1 MSLRQALPAALEAKN
16 RRGCEYGGL
25 SPLHATRVSDET
37 DRVQRDLM
45 LINRL
50 LRDEDPCVCVSFMVL
65 ITCSMHNILI
75 GKLARYWGN
84 LRVMNTLIG
93 LD

>member
-25 SPLHATRVSDET
+25 FPLHATRVFDET
-37 DRVQRDLM
+37 DRVQRDSM
-45 LINRL
+45 LISRL
-50 LRDEDPCVCVSFMVL
+50 LRDEDLCICVSFIVL
-65 ITCSMHNILI
+65 ITWSMHNILI

>member
-1 MSLRQALPAALEAKN
+1 M
-16 RRGCEYGGL
+16 
-25 SPLHATRVSDET
+25 SDET

-45 LINRL
+45 LIIQL
-50 LRDEDPCVCVSFMVL
+50 LRDEDPCVCVSFIVL
-65 ITCSMHNILI
+65 ITWSMQNKMII